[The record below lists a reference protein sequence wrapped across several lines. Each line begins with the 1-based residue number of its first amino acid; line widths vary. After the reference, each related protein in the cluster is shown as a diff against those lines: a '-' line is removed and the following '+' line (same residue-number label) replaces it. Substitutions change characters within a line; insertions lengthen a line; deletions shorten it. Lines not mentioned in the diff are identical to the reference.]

1 MKKSNAENT
10 PVVLQI
16 LPELEMGGVE
26 IGTTE
31 IADALCKAGIKNFV
45 ASKGGRLVHDLQ
57 KMKVKHFTLD
67 LKIKNPLKIYCACSF
82 QSTGMECLLGGK
94 KSRRSLYDHI
104 SRNLWPRTF
113 RHKKIL

>member
-1 MKKSNAENT
+1 MKKSNAENK
-10 PVVLQI
+10 PVVLQV

-67 LKIKNPLKIYCACSF
+67 LKTKNPLLDLKIYKNWNSN
-82 QSTGMECLLGGK
+82 
-94 KSRRSLYDHI
+94 I
-104 SRNLWPRTF
+104 SIC
-113 RHKKIL
+113 KISIFICVIC